1 MGISFSVNG
10 GGNKVELSVH
20 SVLYSALEMIS
31 EENTLAKGNDTA
43 CKLFVVAQIN
53 RNSQTIEALKEI
65 QKWAKKCNQSQDSYR
80 EVTIEQTYADSFHRR
95 VIFPDARLISFHE
108 TFLTDNGKFMEISLE
123 IEQKE
128 SKQDAICI
136 MYF

>member
-80 EVTIEQTYADSFHRR
+80 EVMVEQTYANSFHRR
-95 VIFPDARLISFHE
+95 VIFPDARLISFQE
-108 TFLTDNGKFMEISLE
+108 TFLTDNAKFMEISLE

>member
-80 EVTIEQTYADSFHRR
+80 EVTIEQKYADSFHRR
-95 VIFPDARLISFHE
+95 VIFPDARLSSFQE
-108 TFLTDNGKFMEISLE
+108 TFLTDNAKFMEISLE